1 MKINELN
8 KLFREAFSK
17 SVENFKPNYYVTKAE
32 KTKEGID
39 TRIVTFSDEHTR
51 IAEQYKVLRTNLY
64 TLSSS
69 TETPLK
75 TFLITSSVAGEGK
88 GISASNI
95 AYCISLEKEKRVLL
109 LDADLRKPTIHQLF
123 GLPRSPGFSDFLTD
137 NIDIDYLLK
146 RPAIENLYVITT
158 GGSIRNPT
166 ETLNK
171 TKLSDLFNKIKTKF
185 DYIII
190 DSPPV
195 INVTDTLI
203 LAPLCDAV
211 ILIVKADSTPRKFV
225 TESFDLLKNSQ
236 AKPKACILTN
246 VSIPIH
252 PYYRHYY
259 KRIYENKVGS

>member
-1 MKINELN
+1 MKIDELN
-8 KLFREAFSK
+8 KLFRGAFK
-17 SVENFKPNYYVTKAE
+17 KTIENLKPNYYIAKE
-32 KTKEGID
+32 ERTKEGID
-39 TRIVTFSDEHTR
+39 SRIVTLADEYTR
-51 IAEQYKVLRTNLY
+51 ISEQYKVLRTNLY

-69 TETPLK
+69 AEIPLK
-75 TFLITSSVAGEGK
+75 TFLITSSVPGEGK

-95 AYCISLEKEKRVLL
+95 AYCISLEKEKKVLL
-109 LDADLRKPTIHQLF
+109 LDADLRKPTIHELF
-123 GLPRSPGFSDFLTD
+123 SLPRSPGLSDLLTD
-137 NIDIDYLLK
+137 NVDIDYLLK
-146 RPAIENLYVITT
+146 KPAIENLFVITT
-158 GGSIRNPT
+158 GSHISNPT
-166 ETLNK
+166 EALNCA
-171 TKLSDLFNKIKTKF
+171 KLRNLLDRLKARF
-185 DYIII
+185 DYIIL

-259 KRIYENKVGS
+259 KRIYENKGGS